1 MISVTRFAS
10 VGQGIA
16 GDVGD
21 VIVRQAVD
29 RLFAPSG
36 SGHKPGAPQHSQ
48 VLRGEGLRH
57 VESVDELV
65 DASRA
70 LRQLEDDGEA
80 VGGPE
85 SSQEFARLVEACR
98 LNGGT

>member
-1 MISVTRFAS
+1 MMPVTRFAS
-10 VGQGIA
+10 VGYCIA

-29 RLFAPSG
+29 GLFAPSG
-36 SGHKPGAPQHSQ
+36 PGHKPDAPQHSQ

-65 DASRA
+65 DAART

-80 VGGPE
+80 VGRPE
-85 SSQEFARLVEACR
+85 SSQEFARLVEA
-98 LNGGT
+98 

>member
-29 RLFAPSG
+29 GLFAPSG

-65 DASRA
+65 DAART

-80 VGGPE
+80 VRRSE
-85 SSQEFARLVEACR
+85 SSQELTRLVEAGR

>member
-1 MISVTRFAS
+1 MMPVTCFPS

-21 VIVRQAVD
+21 VVVRQVVD
-29 RLFAPSG
+29 GLFAPSG
-36 SGHKPGAPQHSQ
+36 AGNKSDAPQHTQ

-65 DASRA
+65 DAART

-80 VGGPE
+80 EGRPE
-85 SSQEFARLVEACR
+85 RSQEFACLVEACR
-98 LNGGT
+98 VNGGT

>member
-29 RLFAPSG
+29 GLFASSG
-36 SGHKPGAPQHSQ
+36 SGNKSDAPQHSQ
-48 VLRGEGLRH
+48 VLRGEGLGH
-57 VESVDELV
+57 VESVD
-65 DASRA
+65 
-70 LRQLEDDGEA
+70 
-80 VGGPE
+80 
-85 SSQEFARLVEACR
+85 
-98 LNGGT
+98 

>member
-1 MISVTRFAS
+1 MMPVTRFAS

-21 VIVRQAVD
+21 MIVRQAVD
-29 RLFAPSG
+29 GFFPPSG
-36 SGHKPGAPQHSQ
+36 SGNQPDAPQHSQ

-65 DASRA
+65 DAART

-80 VGGPE
+80 VGRPE
-85 SSQEFARLVEACR
+85 SSKEFARLVEACR

>member
-21 VIVRQAVD
+21 VVVGQAVD
-29 RLFAPSG
+29 GLFAVSRAG
-36 SGHKPGAPQHSQ
+36 NKSDAPEHSQ

-65 DASRA
+65 DAART

-80 VGGPE
+80 VRRSE
-85 SSQEFARLVEACR
+85 SSQELTRLVEAGR